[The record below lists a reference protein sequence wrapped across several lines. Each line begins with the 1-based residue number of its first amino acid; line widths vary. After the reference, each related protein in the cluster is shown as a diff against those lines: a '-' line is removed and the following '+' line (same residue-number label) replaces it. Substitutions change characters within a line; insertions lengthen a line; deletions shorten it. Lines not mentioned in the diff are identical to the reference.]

1 MGGCAT
7 SFLRVTES
15 NLASFTGQR
24 LLISGAGGFMA
35 SNLIARLAGVDCCI
49 VRLQRPASTTP
60 PKSLAPSR
68 GELVQGDFT
77 QRAFWEAALPGADV
91 VFHFAAQ
98 TSVYSADQNP
108 AADWQANVLPLLT
121 LLETCRAH
129 GHRPLIL
136 FAGTCTQ
143 FGLPE
148 HTPVDEA
155 CPDRPVTIYDQHK
168 LAAEAYLEHY
178 VRNGWARG
186 ATLRLANIYG
196 PGPVSGKP
204 DRGILNLMMRR
215 ALKGEALTLFEGC
228 GGLLR
233 DYLCVTD
240 AVAAFLAAAQHG
252 EAVNGQHFVLA
263 SGEGHTLA
271 QAFQLVAERAA
282 LLTGKLVP
290 VTSAPAPAGLSRI
303 EHRNFVGD
311 SRRLQAA
318 TGWQPRTSLAAGID
332 RTLQF
337 LRAELLS
344 ST

>member
-1 MGGCAT
+1 M
-7 SFLRVTES
+7 SFS
-15 NLASFTGQR
+15 GQR
-24 LLISGAGGFMA
+24 VLLTGGTGFLAANLVAQLSDEECQLARITRAGTPVPLPVAGR
-35 SNLIARLAGVDCCI
+35 ARCEHLAGDI
-49 VRLQRPASTTP
+49 A
-60 PKSLAPSR
+60 
-68 GELVQGDFT
+68 

-98 TSVYSADQNP
+98 TSVYTADQNP

-168 LAAEAYLEHY
+168 LAAEGYLEHY

-215 ALKGEALTLFEGC
+215 ALAGEALTVFDGC
-228 GGLLR
+228 GELRR
-233 DYLCVTD
+233 DYLFVAD
-240 AVAAFLAAAQHG
+240 AVEAFLAAAVHG
-252 EAVNGQHFVLA
+252 EAVNGKHFVLA
-263 SGEGHTLA
+263 SGEGTTLT

-282 LLTGKLVP
+282 RLTGQLVP
-290 VTSAPAPAGLSRI
+290 VTSVPAPVGLSRI

-318 TGWQPRTSLAAGID
+318 TGWQPHSSLAAGID
-332 RTLQF
+332 RTLQS
-337 LRAELLS
+337 LRAGPLS

>member
-1 MGGCAT
+1 M
-7 SFLRVTES
+7 VE
-15 NLASFTGQR
+15 NLSGLAGQR
-24 LLISGAGGFMA
+24 LLITGGNGF
-35 SNLIARLAGVDCCI
+35 LAANVVAQLADVDCQI
-49 VRLQRPASTTP
+49 TRITRAGTPAPGSV
-60 PKSLAPSR
+60 AGRVR
-68 GELVQGDFT
+68 GEQFAGDIA
-77 QRAFWEAALPGADV
+77 QPAFWEAALPGADV

-98 TSVYSADQNP
+98 TSVYTADQNP

-121 LLETCRAH
+121 LLEVCRAQ

-148 HTPVDEA
+148 RTPVDES

-168 LAAEAYLEHY
+168 LAAESYLEHY

-186 ATLRLANIYG
+186 AALRLANIYG

-228 GGLLR
+228 GRLLR

-240 AVAAFLAAAQHG
+240 AVAAFLAAAQHA

-282 LLTGKLVP
+282 LLTGHLVP

-318 TGWQPRTSLAAGID
+318 TGWQPQTSLAVGID

-337 LRAELLS
+337 LRAESIS
-344 ST
+344 SA